1 MNRSTALAEMPIKK
15 LFFQLTLPALVAQ
28 VVNLLYNMVDRV
40 YIGRIKDVGTIA
52 LTGVGVSMPILM
64 LVSAFAV
71 LIGAGG
77 APKTAIAMGA
87 GKKEEAEKILNHCTV
102 ALFVIGALLTIVFSL
117 FKAPLLRA
125 FGASE
130 QSLHYALDYLS
141 IYVLGSIPVMISLGL
156 NFFIAAQ
163 GFATMSM
170 RTTLI
175 GAGLNI
181 LLDPLFIFVFKM
193 GVQGAAIATVIAQ
206 TISAIWVLSF
216 LSGKTS
222 ILKIRKEKPGLSP
235 KVLLPV
241 LTLGISPFIMNST
254 ESLLQISF
262 NTSLAKYGG
271 DLFVGTFAINGLL
284 MQFVWLP
291 LSGLTQGAT
300 PIISYNYGAG
310 NTERVKQA
318 IILLVKACLAYSV
331 SLFAL
336 VQLFPGLFIR
346 MFTPDAQLIEAGTW
360 TLRLFMAGIFML
372 GIQSACQ
379 QSFIAFG
386 QATTSVFLALL
397 RKVILLIPLM
407 YLFPYLMD
415 NKVFA
420 VYLAEPVADIAAA
433 AVTGI
438 LFLRFITRKLEEMEA
453 EKRLSA
459 IAIK

>member
-1 MNRSTALAEMPIKK
+1 MNRSAALAETPIKK
-15 LFFQLTLPALVAQ
+15 LFFQLTLPAVVAQ

-40 YIGRIKDVGTIA
+40 YIGRIKDVGPIA

-163 GFATMSM
+163 GFATVSM

-193 GVQGAAIATVIAQ
+193 GVQGAAVATVISQ
-206 TISAIWVLSF
+206 TVSCLWVLSF
-216 LSGKTS
+216 LSGNKT
-222 ILKIRKEKPGLSP
+222 IIKIRKEKLGLSP

-241 LTLGISPFIMNST
+241 LALGISPFIMNST

-300 PIISYNYGAG
+300 PIISYNYGAR

-318 IILLVKACLAYSV
+318 ITLLVKACVTYSV

-336 VQLFPGLFIR
+336 VQLFPGVFIGL
-346 MFTPDAQLIEAGTW
+346 FTPDAQLIAAGTW

-372 GIQSACQ
+372 GIQAACQ

-386 QATTSVFLALL
+386 HATTSVFLALL

-407 YLFPYLMD
+407 YVLPHFLN

-420 VYLAEPVADIAAA
+420 VYLAEPIADIAAA
-433 AVTGI
+433 AVTGT
-438 LFLRFITRKLEEMEA
+438 LFLRFITRKLKEMEA
-453 EKRLSA
+453 EKALSVA
-459 IAIK
+459 SVK

>member
-1 MNRSTALAEMPIKK
+1 MAHQKPR
-15 LFFQLTLPALVAQ
+15 
-28 VVNLLYNMVDRV
+28 LLW
-40 YIGRIKDVGTIA
+40 GREKN
-52 LTGVGVSMPILM
+52 
-64 LVSAFAV
+64 
-71 LIGAGG
+71 
-77 APKTAIAMGA
+77 
-87 GKKEEAEKILNHCTV
+87 EEAEKILNHCTV
-102 ALFVIGALLTIVFSL
+102 ALFAIGVLLTLLFSVF
-117 FKAPLLRA
+117 KVPLLKA
-125 FGASE
+125 FGASD
-130 QSLHYALDYLS
+130 QSLSYAVDYLS

-336 VQLFPGLFIR
+336 VQLFPGLIIR

-379 QSFIAFG
+379 QSFNAFG

-397 RKVILLIPLM
+397 RKIILLIPLM